1 MNIVRFPVL
10 RVALQLGWA
19 ALSFSAFARAGNEDI
34 VSAARRQVGITV
46 RYDPSYRTLVYP
58 GGDVPADRGVCT
70 DVIVRA
76 LRAARAIDLQRRVH
90 EDLEANWDSYPHQR
104 RSGLSQPDSN
114 IDHRR
119 VPNLMTFFK
128 RAGYAVPVTSAPGD
142 YLPGDIVAW
151 NLGGGVLHIGI
162 VTNPESI
169 AGTPRVVHNIGS
181 GAREEDIL
189 FRFTVIG
196 HYRLPAA
203 ATSPPVVSH

>member
-1 MNIVRFPVL
+1 MSCL
-10 RVALQLGWA
+10 AAGA
-19 ALSFSAFARAGNEDI
+19 ALVFALPANAGNDDI
-34 VSAARRQVGITV
+34 AAAARRQVGVTV
-46 RYDPSYRTLVYP
+46 LYDPAYRSLAYP

-76 LRAARAIDLQRRVH
+76 MRTARGIDLQKQVH
-90 EDLEANWDSYPHQR
+90 EDIKSHWDSYPHQR
-104 RSGLSQPDSN
+104 RWGLTKPDSN

-128 RAGYAVPVTSAPGD
+128 RAGYSVPLSSTAAD

-151 NLGGGVLHIGI
+151 NLGRGVLHIGI
-162 VTNPESI
+162 VSDRVSAE
-169 AGTPRVVHNIGS
+169 GTRLVVHNIGS

-196 HYRLPAA
+196 HYRYPPLRLRAEGTVAA
-203 ATSPPVVSH
+203 R

>member
-1 MNIVRFPVL
+1 MNLPRSPAL
-10 RVALQLGWA
+10 LVALALGWA
-19 ALSFSAFARAGNEDI
+19 VLACSALARAGSEDI
-34 VSAARRQVGITV
+34 AMAARRQVGVTV
-46 RYDPSYRTLVYP
+46 RYDPAYRTLVYP

-76 LRAARAIDLQRRVH
+76 LRTARAVDLQRQVH
-90 EDLEANWDSYPHQR
+90 EDMKAHWDSYPHQR
-104 RSGLSQPDSN
+104 RWGLTKPDSN

-128 RAGYAVPVTSAPGD
+128 RAGYGVPITHAPAD

-203 ATSPPVVSH
+203 ATSSHVVSD